1 MKKVYI
7 KRLLSLMM
15 VLLLVFPVLVS
26 ASSSSSIIKK
36 VYFKD
41 EAGDMVFVD
50 YEAAI
55 NQSLEGDNS
64 LYNGIKHYVGIAEA
78 KGRPIYLETDT
89 GKIIDFKLAM
99 IDNLFRLEDIIE
111 NTEYEVD
118 HEIEYSH
125 ELKIVGGEPVID
137 PIESHTNYTI
147 DIYGPETLK
156 VGEIG
161 NFDVRAY
168 GDGEGNVNY
177 RARYEYRIS
186 GGPGILEYLD
196 GNSWREIPLSGSF
209 GPTDGFTLTPDWD
222 VTTSL
227 KFTPT
232 AEGTYSVNLTLKD
245 LDENK
250 TLADADHILRVTK
263 VVEIVELVSIT
274 PVSGIEVEA
283 GTSEEIAIGL
293 LPQTTTIIDSKDRV
307 HTVDLSWTMETYD
320 GNIAE
325 DYTAIGRFD
334 LPEGIQNSAGLEL
347 KVEAIV
353 TVGQLP
359 DLEWPIEVEDVTVGK
374 SQITNRTYA
383 NIDIKNE
390 YIPIVEKVY
399 VDNTL
404 ANNIEDRPS
413 QWRIEVED
421 GTIAEELKARVRV
434 EAEEPENPVDPENPG
449 ATVAVEVLNASDFI
463 PALLKLKVIVEN
475 IPNSAKYDVV
485 YQLSGGAQS
494 NTEMYDLGTWTT
506 EAIFFNPRTI
516 TDKITVRIYDATGT
530 NLLHTFTDVV
540 IENPML
546 PI

>member
-99 IDNLFRLEDIIE
+99 IDNLFRLEDVIE

-177 RARYEYRIS
+177 RARYEYRIA
-186 GGPGILEYLD
+186 GGAGILEYLD

-390 YIPIVEKVY
+390 YISLVEKVY

-421 GTIAEELKARVRV
+421 GTIAEDLKARVRV
-434 EAEEPENPVDPENPG
+434 EAEETENPVDPENPN

-494 NTEMYDLGTWTT
+494 NTNMYDLGTWTT

>member
-250 TLADADHILRVTK
+250 TLASANHTLTVTK
-263 VVEIVELVSIT
+263 IAVW
-274 PVSGIEVEA
+274 PNEVEN
-283 GTSEEIAIGL
+283 
-293 LPQTTTIIDSKDRV
+293 V
-307 HTVDLSWTMETYD
+307 VV
-320 GNIAE
+320 
-325 DYTAIGRFD
+325 GRS
-334 LPEGIQNSAGLEL
+334 P
-347 KVEAIV
+347 
-353 TVGQLP
+353 
-359 DLEWPIEVEDVTVGK
+359 
-374 SQITNRTYA
+374 ITNISYA
-383 NIDIKNE
+383 NIEIKAA
-390 YIPIVEKVY
+390 YISTVRGVY
-399 VDNTL
+399 VDNVL
-404 ANNIEDRPS
+404 ANKIEGKPS
-413 QWRIEVED
+413 QWRIEVGE
-421 GTIAEELKARVRV
+421 GTTAEQLKGRVRV
-434 EAEEPENPVDPENPG
+434 EVEGSGEPGNPG

-485 YQLSGGAQS
+485 YQLSGGSQS
-494 NTEMYDLGTWTT
+494 NTNMYDLGTWTT